1 MSYWYSQTVSVSDP
15 IGPAVRSTCRE
26 PAVLNGTDRR
36 MFREAMDV
44 ERVGCD
50 TSSAVCA
57 RLVCAALATLLA
69 AASHVLAGG
78 NVPFLAV
85 ALSVSVGALVCV
97 VLAGRR
103 LTLPRAASGVA
114 VSQLAFLR
122 GTDMTVLVMVP
133 LLLAL

>member
-1 MSYWYSQTVSVSDP
+1 
-15 IGPAVRSTCRE
+15 
-26 PAVLNGTDRR
+26 

-57 RLVCAALATLLA
+57 RFVRGWFCAALATLLA